1 MVTLESEFERAKAQH
16 KHYIVKFMAMNY
28 FYGLL
33 HSGELEIPKHF
44 TVYKYIA
51 LLAEKHI
58 KDLVVQ
64 GDNLEHFNKLY
75 EKAYDALAPRL
86 QELDERRLYV

>member
-1 MVTLESEFERAKAQH
+1 MVTLESEFESAKAQH
-16 KHYIVKFMAMNY
+16 KHYILKFMIMNY

-33 HSGELEIPKHF
+33 HSGELKIPNY
-44 TVYKYIA
+44 TTEEKYIA

-75 EKAYDALAPRL
+75 EKAYDALAPKL

>member
-16 KHYIVKFMAMNY
+16 KHYILKFMIMDY

-33 HSGELEIPKHF
+33 HSGELEIPEHF
-44 TVYKYIA
+44 TEDKYIA

-58 KDLVVQ
+58 KDLVLQ
-64 GDNLEHFNKLY
+64 GDNLKRFNRLY
-75 EKAYDALAPRL
+75 EKAYNELAPKL
-86 QELDERRLYV
+86 HELDERRLYV